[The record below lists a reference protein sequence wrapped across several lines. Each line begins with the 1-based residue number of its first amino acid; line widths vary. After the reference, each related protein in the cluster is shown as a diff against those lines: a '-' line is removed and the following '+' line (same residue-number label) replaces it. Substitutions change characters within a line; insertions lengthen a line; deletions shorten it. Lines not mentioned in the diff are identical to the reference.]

1 MGLGVRHMLRT
12 ALPQAGNCASYHEFT
27 EMRREGKKM
36 MHIVESGIL
45 AHLTFSWKPEAVV
58 IDGMLNVED

>member
-1 MGLGVRHMLRT
+1 
-12 ALPQAGNCASYHEFT
+12 
-27 EMRREGKKM
+27 M

-45 AHLTFSWKPEAVV
+45 AHLKFSWKPEAVV